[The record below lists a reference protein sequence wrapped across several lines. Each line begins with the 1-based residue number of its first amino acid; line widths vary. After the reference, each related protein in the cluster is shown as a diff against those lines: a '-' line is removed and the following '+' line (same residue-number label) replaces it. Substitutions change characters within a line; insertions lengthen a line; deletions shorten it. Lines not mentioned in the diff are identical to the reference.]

1 MLDSKRRTAISARA
15 LFLEIENKIEEL
27 EDARA
32 DSDNTRGYTKRYK
45 KMGERIENLRR
56 IIRLVSTDSYEQ
68 RISTLEALVE
78 DIHQRS
84 QGVAV
89 S

>member
-1 MLDSKRRTAISARA
+1 MYQEFLET

-45 KMGERIENLRR
+45 KMGDRLENLRR

-68 RISTLEALVE
+68 RIDTLESLVE
-78 DIHQRS
+78 EIHQRL